1 MRLRL
6 LFIVLFVLTIAC
18 KAKDSINDDLKNTM
32 QSYLYNEINNDSS
45 KIKYNVQNVVFF
57 NDKEK
62 QRYVCEFTVN
72 MREFTVDS
80 KTKFDTTG
88 MMKAYISKD
97 LKKVTRLY

>member
-1 MRLRL
+1 MKFRS
-6 LFIVLFVLTIAC
+6 LFIVLFVLLIAC
-18 KAKDSINDDLKNTM
+18 KAKDSIEDDLKNTM
-32 QSYLYNEINNDSS
+32 QSYLYEQVNNDSS
-45 KIKYNVQNVVFF
+45 KIKYNIQKVTFF
-57 NDKEK
+57 NDKDK